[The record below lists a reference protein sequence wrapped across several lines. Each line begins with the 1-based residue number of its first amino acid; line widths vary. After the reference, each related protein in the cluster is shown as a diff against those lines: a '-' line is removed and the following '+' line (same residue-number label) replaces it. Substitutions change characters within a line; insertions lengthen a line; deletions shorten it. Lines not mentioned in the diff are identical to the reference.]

1 VRGGPRLACHDAL
14 VSGPSRRTLLLGGAA
29 VVGAAAAG
37 VAAVKTS
44 VLPVPGDGATSPAAA
59 DGDVDLRPPAGP
71 AADVRYERF
80 TSARRRADVEWALL
94 TPPDR
99 PARGLPVVLALH
111 GRGQTARRALAI
123 VAMPQFLGAHLRAGG
138 RPFAIA
144 FVDGGADAYWH
155 PRASGE
161 DPLGMVVDELLP
173 RLADVGLRTDRVG
186 AMGWSMGGYGALSM
200 ARESARGRLGGLR
213 VDWAAAA
220 SPALFGG
227 ARATAPGAFDGPA
240 DWRRWGD
247 LVTSPGVSGA
257 AVNVSCGTGDP
268 FAGQTRAYRA
278 AVHPEPAGGLGPG
291 RHTGGYWRTL
301 VPGQLAWFAGHL
313 P

>member
-1 VRGGPRLACHDAL
+1 
-14 VSGPSRRTLLLGGAA
+14 VSRPTRRAALLGSAA
-29 VVGAAAAG
+29 VLGATAVGIETG
-37 VAAVKTS
+37 
-44 VLPVPGDGATSPAAA
+44 VLPARVRPDPAPV
-59 DGDVDLRPPAGP
+59 DVDLRPPAGP

-80 TSARRRADVEWALL
+80 ASAHRRASVEWALL
-94 TPPDR
+94 TPQNR

-111 GRGQTARRALAI
+111 GRAQTARSTLRI
-123 VAMPQFLGAHLRAGG
+123 VAMPQFLGAHVAAGG
-138 RPFAIA
+138 TPFAIA
-144 FVDGGADAYWH
+144 FVDGGSDGYWH

-161 DPLGMVVDELLP
+161 DPLGMVVDELMP
-173 RLADVGLRTDRVG
+173 RLAHKGLQTDRVG

-200 ARESARGRLGGLR
+200 ARESASGRLPNVR

-227 ARATAPGAFDGPA
+227 ERATAPGSFDGPA

-247 LVTSPGVSGA
+247 LVSSPGVSGD

-278 AVHPEPAGGLGPG
+278 AVRPEPAGGLGPG

-301 VPGQLAWFAGHL
+301 VPGQLAWFSERL
-313 P
+313 PR